1 MPSHTL
7 PVPATLARRCHR
19 RNGSVI
25 PILCLAI
32 ALATSCSLAAATDTP
47 LWFDAES
54 PRPIAREAV
63 ELLATAPAD
72 GLDAHDYHADSL
84 SRAMARAVNGPPL
97 ADDQVAQLDR
107 ALTLAL
113 RSYLADL
120 HRGRIEPQQLGA
132 NYSSAADT
140 GFDPESLLASAIADD
155 GLGQAARAAA
165 PSSSQYANLRDALA
179 GYRELI
185 GNPAWQNPLP
195 PLPGDKL
202 APGGKYPGIASLVE
216 RLRLLGDLPA
226 PVARPQ
232 RYEGPV
238 VEAVRSFQER
248 HALPADGVIGKDTL
262 EHLNVS
268 PARRA
273 RQLAL
278 ALERLRWTPRP
289 QVPRAIVVNVPE
301 FVLRAHDTRDGGI
314 ARTTTMKVIVGTAGK
329 TPTPLFDAEMRFIE
343 FSPYWNIPPSIAKGE
358 TVPRLRRD
366 PGYFDRQGFE
376 FVGSDGRVV
385 AGFSTANLDAVER
398 GQLRLRQRPGANNAL
413 GDIKFVF
420 PNNDNIYLHHTPTPQ
435 LFQRERRDFSHG
447 CIRVEAPV
455 ELAKFVLADE
465 PQWSEERIVQAMNR
479 GKSATIRLHEPLPV
493 VITYQTAIIRNG
505 RVHFFPDIYGQDR
518 ILEQALH
525 RHSLA
530 VRASRAGE
538 IPAEFTE

>member
-1 MPSHTL
+1 MPPRPL
-7 PVPATLARRCHR
+7 LVLATPARRHR
-19 RNGSVI
+19 RNCSAISVV
-25 PILCLAI
+25 CLAI
-32 ALATSCSLAAATDTP
+32 ALTTASKLAAATDSP

-54 PRPIAREAV
+54 PLPIAREAV
-63 ELLATAPAD
+63 ELLAMAPAD
-72 GLDAHDYHADSL
+72 GLDARDYHADSL
-84 SRAMARAVNGPPL
+84 HRAMARAISGPPL
-97 ADDQVAQLDR
+97 SEEQVDQLDR
-107 ALTLAL
+107 SLTLAL
-113 RSYLADL
+113 RRYLSDL
-120 HRGRIEPQQLGA
+120 HRGRVDPQQLGA
-132 NYSSAADT
+132 NYSAAA
-140 GFDPESLLASAIADD
+140 GAAFDAAALLASAVADD
-155 GLGQAARAAA
+155 RLGQAARAAA
-165 PSSSQYANLRDALA
+165 PSSSQYAGLRDALA
-179 GYRELI
+179 RYLGLT
-185 GNPAWQNPLP
+185 GHPAWQNPLP
-195 PLPGDKL
+195 SLPGDKL
-202 APGGKYPGIASLVE
+202 SPGTKYAGLASLVE
-216 RLRLLGDLPA
+216 RLQLLGDLPA

-248 HALPADGVIGKDTL
+248 HALPPDGVIGKDTL
-262 EHLNVS
+262 EHLNVP

-278 ALERLRWTPRP
+278 ALERLRWTPLP
-289 QVPRAIVVNVPE
+289 QAARAIEVNVPE
-301 FVLRAHDTRDGGI
+301 FALRAFDVRDGHVD
-314 ARTTTMKVIVGTAGK
+314 RTTMMKVIVGTAGK
-329 TPTPLFDAEMRFIE
+329 TPTPLFDAEMRFVE

-366 PGYFDRQGFE
+366 PAYFDRQGFE

-435 LFQRERRDFSHG
+435 LFKRERRDFSHG

-465 PQWSEERIVQAMNR
+465 PQWSEERIVQAMKR
-479 GKSATIRLHEPLPV
+479 GKSATIRLHDALPV
-493 VITYQTAIIRNG
+493 VIAYQTAVVRNG

-518 ILEQALH
+518 ILEEALQ
-525 RHSLA
+525 RHAIA

-538 IPAEFTE
+538 IPAEWTD